1 MRCGLLWVRS
11 RRRKPPS
18 KVERTGAGLLLDRM
32 NTKKYK
38 KGEKQNHGR
47 LWISIVSV
55 LFIASCSM
63 QSDHTTDPAT
73 EKQAI
78 ERTLT
83 GIIEAANAGD
93 LEAVMAYFA
102 EDAVAMPT
110 GEMPVFGTRLIRP
123 RLQPLFDQSK
133 LVIFLTSEETQAS
146 GNFAFAR
153 GYMSGRLEPKSAAG
167 AFRTGEDINPTRYIE
182 MNEYLIVLQKDSG
195 GSWKIARL
203 MWHPM
208 QPPPHPVS

>member
-1 MRCGLLWVRS
+1 MH
-11 RRRKPPS
+11 
-18 KVERTGAGLLLDRM
+18 RM
-32 NTKKYK
+32 NTKKYR

-63 QSDHTTDPAT
+63 QSDQTTDPAA
-73 EKQAI
+73 EKQTI
-78 ERTLT
+78 ENALN

-123 RLQPLFDQSK
+123 RIQSLFDQSN

-153 GYMSGRLEPKSAAG
+153 GYMSGRLEPKGAAG
-167 AFRTGEDINPTRYIE
+167 EHIDLTRYIE

-208 QPPPHPVS
+208 QPPSHPVS